1 MDYLILIGAI
11 IMMTLAHLVRTA
23 RWKLFINIY
32 EKPNRRNLIQS
43 ISLGFLI
50 NNFIP
55 FKLGDLFRAWFSGR
69 KMKNGQA
76 LSLSTV
82 IVDRYLD
89 IISVGF
95 IFVALYIGR
104 IGGADIKSSARFYVF
119 LTAALLVATV
129 LIYLFRNIIKKI
141 VRVIASIFNKRIEA
155 FILFLFW
162 ALIWNFSDI
171 IKKISKIKMIAYTLF
186 MWGLY
191 VLSYFAFAEFLLMR
205 TKKGTWTDVFL
216 MFFTSNSVT
225 RSTIKVGEQ
234 TVFMALYIFIPLVL
248 LLVISL
254 LFKRSKKESTADE
267 YINLLPQL
275 NREEKLQFL
284 DSYFSNNNREY
295 VNQYLEINRDISII
309 RDYSAGSNATTMLC
323 MDNDKTFFRKYAFG
337 TDGDK
342 LYDQIQWIEK
352 YKDILPLPEI
362 IKQQKNEGYCFYDM
376 PYYSSTVGFFEYIH
390 SMPIEKSWEKLEGAI
405 NALESSIYQV
415 DRRSADSKTIEAYVE
430 GKVDKNLRIIKE
442 AAVIRP
448 LLKYPKIY
456 VNGVEYDNLPVLE
469 KYLEKKRLKNIFKKD
484 SYSVIHG
491 DMTIENIVC
500 KQDDDQFYIIDPNTG
515 NVHESPNL
523 DYGKLLQSLHGGYEF
538 LMATREVNV
547 SANKIDFVHINS
559 SVYKLMYRKLHEF
572 MMSEYGKDRVKS
584 IYYHEVIH
592 WLRLLPY
599 KIAKDGKR
607 ALLFYAGLVVV
618 LNDVVKMFED
628 TED

>member
-1 MDYLILIGAI
+1 MDYLVLIGAI

-95 IFVALYIGR
+95 IFVALYICR
-104 IGGADIKSSARFYVF
+104 IGGADIKTSAKFYVF

-234 TVFMALYIFIPLVL
+234 TLFMALYIFVPLAL
-248 LLVISL
+248 LLLISL
-254 LFKRSKKESTADE
+254 MFKRSKKESTADE

-337 TDGDK
+337 KDGDK

-415 DRRSADSKTIEAYVE
+415 DKRGADSKTIEAYVE
-430 GKVDKNLRIIKE
+430 GKVDKNLHTIKE

-448 LLKYPKIY
+448 LLKYSKIY

-559 SVYKLMYRKLHEF
+559 SVYKLMYRKLHDY

>member
-1 MDYLILIGAI
+1 
-11 IMMTLAHLVRTA
+11 MMTLAHLVRTA

-95 IFVALYIGR
+95 IFVALYICR
-104 IGGADIKSSARFYVF
+104 IGGADIKLSARFYVF

-191 VLSYFAFAEFLLMR
+191 VLSYFTFAEFLLMR

-234 TVFMALYIFIPLVL
+234 TLFMALYIFVPLAL
-248 LLVISL
+248 LLLISL
-254 LFKRSKKESTADE
+254 MFKRSKKESTADE

-337 TDGDK
+337 KDGDK

-415 DRRSADSKTIEAYVE
+415 DKRGADSKTIEAYVE
-430 GKVDKNLRIIKE
+430 GKVDKNLRTIKE

-538 LMATREVNV
+538 LMATREVNA

-559 SVYKLMYRKLHEF
+559 SVYKLMYRKLHDY

>member
-1 MDYLILIGAI
+1 
-11 IMMTLAHLVRTA
+11 MTLAHLVRTA

-234 TVFMALYIFIPLVL
+234 TVFMALYIFVPLVL

-254 LFKRSKKESTADE
+254 LFKRSKKESTTDE

-337 TDGDK
+337 KDGDK

-415 DRRSADSKTIEAYVE
+415 DRRGADSKTIEAYVE
-430 GKVDKNLRIIKE
+430 GKVDKNLRTIKE

-448 LLKYPKIY
+448 LLKYSKIY